1 MKKIILGLLL
11 ALSAHQAQAQS
22 TPHALGVH
30 FGGSTTDVEYQYHF
44 SKRNFLDVTLGL
56 FDFDK
61 GFAAQGIYNWN
72 LHSWDWTPG
81 FAVWKCWGGYG
92 AGLGCYSHHDD
103 HDLFVGPV
111 GTLGFGFTLCD
122 IPLTVGLD
130 YRPMV
135 AFNLGDS
142 FKVIDSGFRN
152 IGVTLTYRF

>member
-30 FGGSTTDVEYQYHF
+30 FGGSTTDIEYQYHF

-72 LHSWDWTPG
+72 LHSRTGLPSDGGLQPG
-81 FAVWKCWGGYG
+81 RQLQG
-92 AGLGCYSHHDD
+92 H
-103 HDLFVGPV
+103 
-111 GTLGFGFTLCD
+111 
-122 IPLTVGLD
+122 
-130 YRPMV
+130 
-135 AFNLGDS
+135 
-142 FKVIDSGFRN
+142 
-152 IGVTLTYRF
+152 